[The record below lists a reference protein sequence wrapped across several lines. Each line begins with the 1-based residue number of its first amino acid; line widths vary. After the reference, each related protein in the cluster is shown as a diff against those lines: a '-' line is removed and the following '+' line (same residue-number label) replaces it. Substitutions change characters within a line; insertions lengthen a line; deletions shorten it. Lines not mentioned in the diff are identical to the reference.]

1 MNFTDEEKKVFGI
14 LEKEYFDPSCFAN
27 YLLNIYVTDDNEEAK
42 HNMSVT
48 LNFIKKMI
56 IELSK
61 NRGYDIVGNES
72 YDIDN
77 LLNEIIDVPS
87 ETDEI
92 LLTNFNPLL
101 YKNPEKLSNYFNL
114 LTSNLSWEDLKW
126 LAQSFGWVND
136 GFRTF
141 FANYLEKLINLSV
154 KLYYELDKSEEQEQ
168 FAKISILDEEN
179 DDWAEDNS
187 ENLEK
192 DEMVMEFDEF
202 GEWDSDDE
210 WMNDINSSISDI
222 SPNTVELNKETL
234 IECIKFINIIE
245 PFVKY
250 RKLGFNIINKL
261 YELARQKKLEDFYS
275 NEEFSAMF
283 DLIMEHDKTKCSY
296 YFHGTQCLE
305 DAQNIIDEGLGMM
318 QDNLESTAYR
328 EFTKDEVI
336 LYERGFGG
344 EIGRDAIVIVEVP
357 KNSNGE
363 EENIVKKLKNI
374 ASIHFSPSGLQGL
387 NGKPNYI
394 VLPENIVGYVD
405 KKNKQIVFNSK
416 YKNYEQFS
424 TNRRTR

>member
-1 MNFTDEEKKVFGI
+1 MNPFKKKKY
-14 LEKEYFDPSCFAN
+14 EHA
-27 YLLNIYVTDDNEEAK
+27 IY
-42 HNMSVT
+42 
-48 LNFIKKMI
+48 
-56 IELSK
+56 
-61 NRGYDIVGNES
+61 
-72 YDIDN
+72 
-77 LLNEIIDVPS
+77 
-87 ETDEI
+87 
-92 LLTNFNPLL
+92 
-101 YKNPEKLSNYFNL
+101 NL
-114 LTSNLSWEDLKW
+114 LTKNLSWKDLQW
-126 LAQSFGWVND
+126 LAQSFNWVND

-141 FANYLEKLINLSV
+141 FANYFEKLIDLSV

-202 GEWDSDDE
+202 GEWASDDE

-305 DAQNIIDEGLGMM
+305 DAQSIIDEGLGMV
-318 QDNLESTAYR
+318 QDNLQSTAYR

-363 EENIVKKLKNI
+363 EENIVKQLKNI

-387 NGKPNYI
+387 NGKPNSI

-405 KKNKQIVFNSK
+405 KKNKQIIFNSK

>member
-14 LEKEYFDPSCFAN
+14 LEKEYFDPSCFGN
-27 YLLNIYVTDDNEEAK
+27 YLLNIYITDDNEEAK

-126 LAQSFGWVND
+126 LAQSFDWVND

-141 FANYLEKLINLSV
+141 FANYLEKLIDLSV
-154 KLYYELDKSEEQEQ
+154 KLYYELDKSEEQ

-187 ENLEK
+187 ENIEK

-202 GEWDSDDE
+202 GEWDLDDE

-283 DLIMEHDKTKCSY
+283 DLIMGHDKTKCSY

-318 QDNLESTAYR
+318 QDDLQSTAYR

-363 EENIVKKLKNI
+363 EENIVKKLKNT

>member
-141 FANYLEKLINLSV
+141 FANYLEKLIDLSV